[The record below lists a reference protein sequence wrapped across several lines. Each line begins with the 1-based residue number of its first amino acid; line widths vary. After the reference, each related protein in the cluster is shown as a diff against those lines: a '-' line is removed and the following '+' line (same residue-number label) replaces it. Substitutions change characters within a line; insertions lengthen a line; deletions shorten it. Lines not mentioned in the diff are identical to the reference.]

1 MPFLVVDTETT
12 GLDPQQNRI
21 IEIAWVLFE
30 NGQVT
35 HSQAR
40 LCSIIEPL
48 PPEITRITGIN
59 ASMLEGQPEFSTHAS
74 DFIVACSKASYLVA
88 YNVPFDRAFIGSEF
102 ERAGQEVPALPWLDP
117 CVYIKE
123 IDKFKKGKKLSDAAA
138 RWGVELDGAHRALA
152 DATAAGK
159 LFLKLMPH
167 LKADSVEEMLAVENA
182 WRAKQQKEYEEYRS
196 RRSF

>member
-35 HSQAR
+35 HSQAC
-40 LCSIIEPL
+40 LCSISEPL
-48 PPEITRITGIN
+48 PPEITRITGID
-59 ASMLEGQPEFSTHAS
+59 ASMLEGQPQFSEHIS
-74 DFIVACSKASYLVA
+74 DFIAACSKVSYLVA
-88 YNVPFDRAFIGSEF
+88 YNVPFDRAFISSEF
-102 ERAGQEVPALPWLDP
+102 TRAGKEMPSMPWFDP
-117 CVYIKE
+117 CIYIRE
-123 IDKFKKGKKLSDAAA
+123 IDKFKKGKKLSEAAA

-159 LFLKLMPH
+159 LFLKLMPY
-167 LKADSVEEMLAVENA
+167 LKANNLEELAKLENS
-182 WRAKQQKEYEEYRS
+182 WRIEQERQYQAYKART
-196 RRSF
+196 R